1 MTPDL
6 FSTAIQRLE
15 AENERLREE
24 NLEMRLALASGLGYF
39 REHKIARG
47 FHGLGVR
54 KLMMKQIERK
64 AA

>member
-1 MTPDL
+1 MTDL
-6 FSTAIQRLE
+6 FTLAIEQRDKRIAELE
-15 AENERLREE
+15 AENM
-24 NLEMRLALASGLGYF
+24 EMRLALASGLGYF

-54 KLMMKQIERK
+54 KLMRKPLEK